1 MKNKITLILV
11 NNEVGLD
18 IVPPD
23 EINRQFQDE
32 QARLNQAIAV
42 LADEVVFIAAGW
54 PLKLKG

>member
-42 LADEVVFIAAGW
+42 LADEVVFIAAG
-54 PLKLKG
+54 